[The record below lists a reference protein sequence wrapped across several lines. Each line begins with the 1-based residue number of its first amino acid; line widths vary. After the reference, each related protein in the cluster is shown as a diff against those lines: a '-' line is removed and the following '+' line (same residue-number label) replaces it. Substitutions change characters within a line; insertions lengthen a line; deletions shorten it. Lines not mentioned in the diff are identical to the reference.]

1 MHKFKDLRVWQQ
13 SRLFCKSVYLATK
26 NFPEDEYYGL
36 ISQMRRAV
44 ISIPSNIAEGASRK
58 SNRDF
63 SRFLEISLGSCYELE
78 TQLIIANDLS
88 FLDLSKFEE
97 LSSKL
102 DEIIKMTSK
111 LRTTL
116 SS

>member
-26 NFPEDEYYGL
+26 NFPEDERYG
-36 ISQMRRAV
+36 ITSQMRRAV

-58 SNRDF
+58 SNKDY
-63 SRFLEISLGSCYELE
+63 SRFLEIALGSCYELE

-88 FLDLSKFEE
+88 FLDLKKFEE

-116 SS
+116 NC